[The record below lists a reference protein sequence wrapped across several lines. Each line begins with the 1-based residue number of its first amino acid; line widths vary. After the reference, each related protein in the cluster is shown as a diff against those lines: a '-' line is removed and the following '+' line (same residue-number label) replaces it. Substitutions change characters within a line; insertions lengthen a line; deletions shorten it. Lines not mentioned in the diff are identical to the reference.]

1 MLFALVAAATLA
13 AMPQQANG
21 TPFATFAFDRRR
33 DSDGMVTLD
42 LTIAA
47 DGALERCDVVAAS
60 ETGRVER
67 AVCDQLQQ
75 SRFVPARDGQGA
87 AIPAFVRYH
96 YLTLPREMSEAEA
109 KVTATALKDYIKPDF
124 IIPVDH
130 LLATATKPAVGV
142 LLVTGPDGKAADCI
156 VGTTSGNS
164 ILDRLACATLATA
177 DLTPVRDGGGRP
189 IRALRE
195 LAVGFVV
202 APAAAVRP

>member
-21 TPFATFAFDRRR
+21 TPFATFAFNRRR

-96 YLTLPREMSEAEA
+96 YLTLPREMSEAA
-109 KVTATALKDYIKPDF
+109 ARVTAAAMMNPIKSDF
-124 IIPVDH
+124 AIPVDH
-130 LLATATKPAVGV
+130 LPATATKPAVSA
-142 LLVTGPDGKAADCI
+142 LIVTDSGGKVTDCI
-156 VGTTSGNS
+156 VATTSGNMS
-164 ILDRLACATLATA
+164 LDRLACTTMATA
-177 DLTPVRDGGGRP
+177 DLTPVRDGDGQP
-189 IRALRE
+189 IRAIRE
-195 LAVGFVV
+195 LAIGFVV
-202 APAAAVRP
+202 APAAIRP